1 MRYNKIMIV
10 QKISTCNES
19 YTHTGWVYRDMISG
33 VSRLYYVIDGD
44 AYYEEGG
51 KKVKLKKNH
60 LYLTPV
66 KKTFSLYDN
75 PQNQLLHTHSHIT
88 TYPPIREFTEIE
100 VIEGSPLADAVALWR
115 KHIHTKDQEY
125 LIHTIQ
131 LILSCIHSLEVAH
144 STVAEQIH
152 DYLDSFDGDF
162 LSMEEMSRALG
173 YTREHLTR
181 LFQASYRTTPKQ
193 YLHTRKMN
201 HAMALLLGGAKVQ
214 EVAERLGY
222 SSPYAFS
229 KAFKAY
235 YGLSPR
241 QQLQLERKQKE

>member
-1 MRYNKIMIV
+1 MIV

-19 YTHTGWVYRDMISG
+19 YTHTGWVYRDISSG
-33 VSRLYYVIDGD
+33 FSRLYYVLDGE
-44 AYYEEGG
+44 AYYEEGDR
-51 KKVKLKKNH
+51 KVRLKKNH

-88 TYPPIREFTEIE
+88 TFPPIREFTEIE
-100 VIEGSPLADAVALWR
+100 VTEGSPLADAVALWR

-125 LIHTIQ
+125 LILTIQ
-131 LILSCIHSLEVAH
+131 HILSCINSLDSAQ

-152 DYLDSFDGDF
+152 DYLDTFDGGS

-181 LFQASYRTTPKQ
+181 LFQASYRITPKQ
-193 YLHTRKMN
+193 YLQTRKMN

-214 EVAERLGY
+214 EVAEQLGY
-222 SSPYAFS
+222 SGPYAFS

-241 QQLQLERKQKE
+241 QQLQLEREKNK